1 MNCVFVSLCS
11 RCLSLKQIWPTGHKF
26 CHFEEDFQ
34 QFKRIARASTGVFQ
48 TNVSLTI
55 SLFNLSI
62 WEHVHKVNSTLDLLM
77 LSLSFPVLHGPEWRG
92 VEEVRSGVSG
102 QSQAG
107 GAAIP
112 DAESPRWGETR
123 QVRGGGDGEE
133 MWGPANKIFSLWVL
147 MMDLLSRRANEDIAQ
162 VRAKAN
168 SDGTALT
175 ASLRKEQMKNDSLEQ
190 ALQQKVPDTFFVSF
204 LVLFPHS
211 STFPRLTPPLLCLL
225 QNREIEELT
234 KICDELI
241 AKMGKI
247 DWVTSSRGV
256 IRRPPLSPP
265 PPRPGGGATCMPQ
278 PSDSLSPLR
287 HRGCLCT
294 KKMQVTSCV

>member
-1 MNCVFVSLCS
+1 MKKV
-11 RCLSLKQIWPTGHKF
+11 LKQGTSQSQSMFIKWTQHWI
-26 CHFEEDFQ
+26 C
-34 QFKRIARASTGVFQ
+34 
-48 TNVSLTI
+48 
-55 SLFNLSI
+55 
-62 WEHVHKVNSTLDLLM
+62 
-77 LSLSFPVLHGPEWRG
+77 SFPVPALPGTEWRG
-92 VEEVRSGVSG
+92 AEEVRSGVSG

-112 DAESPRWGETR
+112 DAEGPRWGEIR
-123 QVRGGGDGEE
+123 QVRRAGGGREE
-133 MWGPANKIFSLWVL
+133 SWPCRQKNYIFPIKCAWFVL
-147 MMDLLSRRANEDIAQ
+147 TCTSHRANEEIAQ

-190 ALQQKVPDTFFVSF
+190 ALQQKVPNHTTFIPSIYIF
-204 LVLFPHS
+204 LFFFP
-211 STFPRLTPPLLCLL
+211 TIDARLSHPLLLLL

-247 DWVTSSRGV
+247 DWVTSSRGLSH
-256 IRRPPLSPP
+256 RPTLPLTLPLGSGTLCMLQPSSSPP
-265 PPRPGGGATCMPQ
+265 PPRVAGGLLM
-278 PSDSLSPLR
+278 
-287 HRGCLCT
+287 H